1 MTISSKSGFTR
12 RFFLSA
18 LGAGAATAAGWKSI
32 AFAQAKNSKKPTT
45 QPVDPWDLAHDILK
59 RVKPPRFRQQK
70 FDITDF
76 GAVGDGVTD
85 CTAAI
90 ADAIEACHKKGG
102 GRVYVPAGQ
111 FLTGAIHLKSNVNL
125 HVTKNATLLFST
137 DPNQYLPVVLTR
149 WEGNDCYNYSPL
161 IYAYRQTNVAV
172 TGTGLLDG
180 QADLEHWWPWKQ
192 QTQWGWQAGQP
203 GQNADTAQLRAQ
215 GGAIAP
221 FTQVPVE
228 ERVYGAGHYL
238 RPAFVEFYECENVL
252 IDGITI
258 TRSPFWLLHPLFCTN
273 VTIRNYTAAS
283 LGTNND
289 GCDPESCT
297 DVVIENCTFDTGDD
311 CVAIKAGRGL
321 DGLQSL
327 LYDGNPTPCQ
337 NIVVRNCRFANGHGG
352 FTIGSEMS
360 GGVINAFGENLL
372 MSSEELDTA
381 VRFKTNSY
389 RGGTVENIYVRDVE
403 VPSGTADRAISIDY
417 FYEEGAGGPFTPVV
431 QNVFVSNMI
440 AGENDQSDADSDDY
454 AIYLSGYPD
463 NPIGHVE
470 ISDSSFYGQLGNF
483 ISYAPDVVFQDVT
496 VNDQPV

>member
-1 MTISSKSGFTR
+1 MNISSKFGLTR
-12 RFFLSA
+12 RSFLTA
-18 LGAGAATAAGWKSI
+18 LGAGTATAATWGTLPL
-32 AFAQAKNSKKPTT
+32 AQAKKPSDSS
-45 QPVDPWDLAHDILK
+45 DPWDITHDILK
-59 RVKPPRFRQQK
+59 RVRPPRFPQRK

-76 GAVGDGVTD
+76 GAIGDGVTD

-90 ADAIEACHKKGG
+90 AAAIDACHKARG
-102 GRVYVPAGQ
+102 GRVYVPTGK

-125 HVTKNATLLFST
+125 NVSKKATLLFST
-137 DPNQYLPVVLTR
+137 DPNHYLPVVLTR

-161 IYAYRQTNVAV
+161 IYAYQQTNVAV
-172 TGTGLLDG
+172 TGKGLLDG
-180 QADLEHWWPWKQ
+180 QASLEYWWPWKQ
-192 QTQWGWQAGQP
+192 QTQWGWKEGDP
-203 GQNADTAQLRAQ
+203 GQNADTKQLRTQ

-221 FTQVPVE
+221 FTQEPVE
-228 ERVYGAGHYL
+228 NRVYGAGHYL

-252 IDGITI
+252 IQGITI
-258 TRSPFWLLHPLFCTN
+258 TRSPFWLLHPVFCTS
-273 VTIRNYTAAS
+273 VTIRDYTAAS

-327 LYDGNPTPCQ
+327 LYGGKPTPCQ

-372 MSSEELDTA
+372 MSSEELDIA

-389 RGGTVENIYVRDVE
+389 RGGTVENIHVRDVE
-403 VPSGTADRAISIDY
+403 VPSGTADRAVSIDY
-417 FYEEGAGGPFTPVV
+417 FYEEGAGGPFKPVV
-431 QNVFVSNMI
+431 REVSISNMTT
-440 AGENDQSDADSDDY
+440 GENDQADSDNDDY

-470 ISDSSFYGQLGNF
+470 ISDSSFYGRLGNF
-483 ISYAPDVVFQDVT
+483 ISNAPDVVFRDAM
-496 VNDQPV
+496 VNDQPVT